1 MWVIHLGLQFLTA
14 SSLPPPLPILLFL
27 LFHIF
32 SCRRFF
38 FLLVFQS
45 FISVSSK
52 FGVSM
57 KGDEL
62 RVFPI
67 LPFWPLFLCSFEL
80 LIRIKIGHLEA
91 NWNNFCKI
99 RRWNILY
106 WNFNYLSINSVT
118 KIFIFSLYTHISQ
131 FLKLPDLSINELFGK
146 FWTVQVVLPY
156 LLRTYHKIS
165 FAKNSSFSHLVMA
178 NVR

>member
-14 SSLPPPLPILLFL
+14 SSLPLLPILLFL

-45 FISVSSK
+45 FSSVLVVNLVCPWKEMSS
-52 FGVSM
+52 GSSY
-57 KGDEL
+57 
-62 RVFPI
+62 PAI
-67 LPFWPLFLCSFEL
+67 LTTLPL
-80 LIRIKIGHLEA
+80 LIWITNKDQKLDIWKQAEIT
-91 NWNNFCKI
+91 FCKI

-118 KIFIFSLYTHISQ
+118 KIFIFSLYTYIGLT
-131 FLKLPDLSINELFGK
+131 F
-146 FWTVQVVLPY
+146 
-156 LLRTYHKIS
+156 KIT
-165 FAKNSSFSHLVMA
+165 
-178 NVR
+178 